1 VDSVKALVTTATSP
15 LEGLL
20 RVLVATATVLVATLL
35 VLGAGAPAAHAHAE
49 LVRTWPAPGATDR
62 PVQEVRLR
70 FGEALAEGL
79 AQVAVTGPEGSATA
93 GAPVVEGSDVVVPL
107 RPLTKAGTYSV
118 AYRVVAADGHAEV
131 GAYDLT
137 VSAASAAAAAKRAAG
152 ADAPSTTGTEG
163 AGSASRGSR
172 TGAPEQLLPAG
183 SGAPVASGGLDL
195 ALTGG
200 GVAAL
205 VLLLG
210 LHLLLR
216 RNAAPAGRTP

>member
-1 VDSVKALVTTATSP
+1 MKALITTATSP
-15 LEGLL
+15 FEGAL

-35 VLGAGAPAAHAHAE
+35 LLGSGAPAAHAHAQ
-49 LVRTWPAPGATDR
+49 LVRTWPAAGATDK

-70 FGEALAEGL
+70 FAEALTEGL

-93 GAPVVEGSDVVVPL
+93 GAPVVEGFDVVVPL

-131 GAYDLT
+131 GEYGVT
-137 VSAASAAAAAKRAAG
+137 VSPASAAAAAKQAAG
-152 ADAPSTTGTEG
+152 VEGPSTGPEGT
-163 AGSASRGSR
+163 GSASRGSQA
-172 TGAPEQLLPAG
+172 GAPEQLLPAG

-205 VLLLG
+205 VVLLG

-216 RNAAPAGRTP
+216 RNAAPAGGTP

>member
-1 VDSVKALVTTATSP
+1 VDPVKALVVTATSAW
-15 LEGLL
+15 ERLL
-20 RVLVATATVLVATLL
+20 RLVVATATVLVATLL
-35 VLGAGAPAAHAHAE
+35 LLGTGAPAAHAHAD
-49 LVRTWPAPGATDR
+49 LVRSWPAAGETDR
-62 PVQEVRLR
+62 PVQELRLR

-79 AQVAVTGPEGSATA
+79 AQVAVTGPEGSATS
-93 GAPVVEGSDVVVPL
+93 GAPVVAGSDVVVPL
-107 RPLTKAGTYSV
+107 RPLTEAGTYSV

-131 GAYDLT
+131 GEYDVM
-137 VSAASAAAAAKRAAG
+137 VSSASAAAAAKQ
-152 ADAPSTTGTEG
+152 ADTTGPSTGPEG

-183 SGAPVASGGLDL
+183 SGAPVASEGLDL

-216 RNAAPAGRTP
+216 RDAAPAGRTP